1 MDFEE
6 TIHAAG
12 FRFRFRTEG
21 WLVFVNEDAGLILEY
36 NPSSKSTFLSQVVS
50 GTYFME
56 SYCSELEV
64 EI

>member
-12 FRFRFRTEG
+12 FSFCFSTEG
-21 WLVFVNEDAGLILEY
+21 WLVFINEDAGLVLEY
-36 NPSSKSTFLSQVVS
+36 NPSSKSTFLSQVVA

-56 SYCSELEV
+56 SCCSELEV